1 MKKVAHPLARPGV
14 DFFAME
20 PDGLTGRRVASARR
34 EVHLSQRALAAELG
48 VSVRTVQNYEAGRFV
63 PYRHLDTLGRLLGRT
78 PSWLLYG
85 HVRHDVDE
93 LLARSRQER
102 SRLVENLE
110 RLVELRDQLAGN
122 AGQFGPSQ

>member
-1 MKKVAHPLARPGV
+1 
-14 DFFAME
+14 ME
-20 PDGLTGRRVASARR
+20 PDGLTGKRVASARR
-34 EVHLSQRALAAELG
+34 DVHLSQRALAAELG

-63 PYRHLDTLGRLLGRT
+63 PYRHLDTLGRLLGRS

-85 HVRHDVDE
+85 RVQHGVDD

-102 SRLVENLE
+102 SRLGENLE

-122 AGQFGPSQ
+122 AGQFTPPE